1 MPHWTL
7 NRQKKRLSKSKEKW
21 LPITRQTQKCENRK
35 DILSKQVKTST
46 NGEERKSETKH
57 ATPKLED
64 STQERQRELP
74 QWWCEYD
81 MNKDKSQRYAINLE
95 NTLCLR
101 GTEFKEKLQLGEHPD
116 VLQNAIRKASL
127 LEDLRVIQW
136 QIHRKLITPDWNN
149 TMENSRG
156 QREINDWL
164 SDIEKLL
171 KGAERKQG
179 WQIETNNN
187 NNKGKT

>member
-1 MPHWTL
+1 ME
-7 NRQKKRLSKSKEKW
+7 KKEK
-21 LPITRQTQKCENRK
+21 
-35 DILSKQVKTST
+35 
-46 NGEERKSETKH
+46 TKH

-64 STQERQRELP
+64 STEERQREL
-74 QWWCEYD
+74 QKWWCEYD
-81 MNKDKSQRYAINLE
+81 KNKEKSQRYAINLE

-101 GTEFKEKLQLGEHPD
+101 GTEFKEKLKLGEHPD
-116 VLQNAIRKASL
+116 VLQNTIRKASL

-136 QIHRKLITPDWNN
+136 QIHRKWITPDWNN

-156 QREINDWL
+156 QGEINDWL
-164 SDIEKLL
+164 SDSFSHVENYIEKLL

-187 NNKGKT
+187 KKKGKTW